1 MTDLIANLVDSVPT
15 TGLAVGG
22 AVVAIAVTFFAVK
35 VLGSNPDSQSTLNL
49 PTKKKKKRSAAPKK
63 VSKKKASTDVE
74 SAADNNIITE
84 SKEINLQD
92 FVAVSLFIL
101 QTSSDVN
108 NHGSTSRIG
117 RIARKRRL
125 LVQRRRN
132 NVEKRK
138 RRKLRASQVQRLIL
152 KWLEK
157 ASMDQERLVCSLL
170 LFCKLY

>member
-92 FVAVSLFIL
+92 FVADWPDSEEEEA
-101 QTSSDVN
+101 
-108 NHGSTSRIG
+108 
-117 RIARKRRL
+117 ARAEKKK
-125 LVQRRRN
+125 QRRKAKKKKVKGVASAASDSEVTGKSFN
-132 NVEKRK
+132 GSGKDGEEGWETVSRK
-138 RRKLRASQVQRLIL
+138 KT
-152 KWLEK
+152 K
-157 ASMDQERLVCSLL
+157 A
-170 LFCKLY
+170 KK